1 MRQAFIAV
9 AMLLTGCATVPT
21 DRHASALHYAERFAS
36 NGEYLGAFN
45 FIKSTLA
52 TTRPEDAQY
61 RAKAIEFV
69 RANKDVLAAGKDSVT
84 PDSYVFN
91 TEKYG
96 GDRAKSDIAESIT
109 ALAALLPKEE
119 IEKIRAEI
127 QQMQSKG
134 KALYVS
140 ALIYEQLSPK
150 EVTTLKEKYFVR
162 TVSAKEV
169 GQVVDRQVA
178 NTGAQGSSAGSQ
190 LGTAVGSA
198 VYVDRAFAGNPSD
211 WNYSAKGHV
220 GAQVLG
226 AVIGGALADT
236 SATSAYTAHYA
247 IRHLDGSRS
256 YQVESSSSAFGH
268 SVGSCVSIKNL
279 TLMPQE
285 VCEFDSMAFR
295 SKYLRQQ
302 Q

>member
-1 MRQAFIAV
+1 MRQVFIAV

-21 DRHASALHYAERFAS
+21 DRHASSLHYAERFAS
-36 NGEYLGAFN
+36 SGEYLGAFN

-69 RANKDVLAAGKDSVT
+69 RANKDVLAAGKDSAT
-84 PDSYVFN
+84 PDSYLFN
-91 TEKYG
+91 IEKYG
-96 GDRAKSDIAESIT
+96 ENRAKADITESIN
-109 ALAALLPKEE
+109 ALATLLPKEE

-127 QQMQSKG
+127 QQIQIKG

-140 ALIYEQLSPK
+140 ALIYEQLSAK
-150 EVTTLKEKYFVR
+150 EAATLKEKYFVR
-162 TVSAKEV
+162 VVSAKEA
-169 GQVVDRQVA
+169 GLIVDRQVA
-178 NTGAQGSSAGSQ
+178 NESAQGSTAGSQ
-190 LGTAVGSA
+190 LGAAVGSA
-198 VYVDRAFAGNPSD
+198 TYVDRAFAGNPSN

-236 SATSAYTAHYA
+236 SATSAYSVRYA

-256 YQVESSSSAFGH
+256 YQLESSSSPFGH
-268 SVGSCVSIKNL
+268 SVGTCVSIKNL
-279 TLMPQE
+279 TLLPQE
-285 VCEFDSMAFR
+285 VCELDSPAFR
-295 SKYLRQQ
+295 NRYLR
-302 Q
+302 